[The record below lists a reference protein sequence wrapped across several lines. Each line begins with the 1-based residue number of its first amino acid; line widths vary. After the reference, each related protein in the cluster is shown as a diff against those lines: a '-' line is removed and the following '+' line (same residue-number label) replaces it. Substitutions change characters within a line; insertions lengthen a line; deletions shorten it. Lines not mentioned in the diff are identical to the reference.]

1 MSDLQTLEDSA
12 MFDYHILPAQRLA
25 GAVRLAVPL
34 LPNAVTLSSPALEVM
49 TDLRRVHAGTTEP
62 DTTVEAANAYMM
74 QRGIRSLFVLNQ
86 DNILCGVITA
96 TDILGEKPL
105 RFIQQR
111 QVKHSEIL
119 VSDIMTPLDRLEAIP
134 MKAVENARVGNV
146 IASLRESGRQHTL
159 VVESSTDGT
168 PVVRGIF
175 SLTQIEKQL
184 GTAIPPTQV
193 AKTFIE
199 IEETLN
205 GR

>member
-1 MSDLQTLEDSA
+1 MV
-12 MFDYHILPAQRLA
+12 DYHILPAERLV
-25 GAVRLAVPL
+25 GAVRLVAPL
-34 LPNAVTLSSPALEVM
+34 LPKSVTLSSPALEVM
-49 TDLRRVHAGTTEP
+49 TDLRHVHAGITEP
-62 DTTVEAANAYMM
+62 DATVESANGFMM
-74 QRGIRSLFVLNQ
+74 QRGIRSLFVLTQ
-86 DNILCGVITA
+86 DNILCGIVTA

-134 MKAVENARVGNV
+134 MKTVESARVGNV

-184 GTAIPPTQV
+184 GTSIPPSQI
-193 AKTFIE
+193 AKTFVE
-199 IEETLN
+199 LEETLTA
-205 GR
+205 R